1 MYIGADKTKNFYKMT
16 KDTHETLLKKNVTN
30 DYKKTNSDKINM
42 INKKQKFIVT
52 KLDLEDRVFATSQ
65 KEATISI
72 KDHKENYQNDTKFRL
87 INPTKAELGK
97 ISKQKLSKIVEQVKT
112 KTNVNQWRNTDSV
125 LTWFKGL
132 NNKERLSFI
141 SFDIVSFYPSISE
154 HLLRRA
160 VSWAKTLTTISDEDE
175 EIIFACKE
183 SILFNGGVPWVK
195 REGEEFDITMGSYD
209 GAESTDLVG
218 LFLLHQ
224 LKHLPV
230 SLGLYRDDGLAASA
244 LTARLT
250 EKLWQQIKKVYE
262 DNGLKVTGEA
272 NKKIVNFLDCTL
284 NLTTGSHRAFTKPNT
299 TLLYINTLSNHPP
312 SILKNIP
319 LEVNRRLCRLSSS
332 REEFLAVVTPY
343 QEALDKAG
351 YTHQLAYE
359 EPAAT
364 KASRKART
372 RRVTWFNPP
381 YSQSISTNIGQKF
394 LSLLDT
400 CFPPDHELRKVINRS
415 TVKVSYSTMPNM
427 AQQMNQHNSKV
438 SRGDQGPPSGGCNGH
453 RGGRQ
458 CPLPGNC
465 MARGVVYGAEVT
477 NITTGEKETYTGLTD
492 GTMRDRIAKH
502 EGNCRHRHQ
511 PGTRL
516 SSHVWQLKDK
526 GFPYT
531 ISWQILS
538 RASSYNPT
546 NGMCRLCLKEKF
558 LIMFAPTTASLNKR
572 SEIFSSCR
580 HRQSKLLDKT

>member
-1 MYIGADKTKNFYKMT
+1 M
-16 KDTHETLLKKNVTN
+16 
-30 DYKKTNSDKINM
+30 
-42 INKKQKFIVT
+42 
-52 KLDLEDRVFATSQ
+52 
-65 KEATISI
+65 
-72 KDHKENYQNDTKFRL
+72 
-87 INPTKAELGK
+87 
-97 ISKQKLSKIVEQVKT
+97 
-112 KTNVNQWRNTDSV
+112 
-125 LTWFKGL
+125 
-132 NNKERLSFI
+132 
-141 SFDIVSFYPSISE
+141 
-154 HLLRRA
+154 
-160 VSWAKTLTTISDEDE
+160 
-175 EIIFACKE
+175 
-183 SILFNGGVPWVK
+183 
-195 REGEEFDITMGSYD
+195 
-209 GAESTDLVG
+209 TDLVG

-272 NKKIVNFLDCTL
+272 NKKVVNFLDVQL

-332 REEFLAVVTPY
+332 KEEFLAVVTPY

-351 YTHQLAYE
+351 YNHQLAYE
-359 EPAAT
+359 EPAAP

-427 AQQMNQHNSKV
+427 AQQMSQHNAKV

-465 MARGVVYGAEVT
+465 MAKGVVYGAEVT
-477 NITTGEKETYTGLTD
+477 NITTGEKETYTGLTE

-516 SSHVWQLKDK
+516 SSHVWQLKDQ
-526 GFPYT
+526 GFPYNIT
-531 ISWQILS
+531 WQILS
-538 RASSYNPT
+538 RASGYNPT

-558 LIMFAPTTASLNKR
+558 LIMFSPTTASLNKR